1 MKLQSSQTRLA
12 LVLGGII
19 VVFYLMSSYSSGKSF
34 LGESMQVFGQQLGVS
49 GPLADGAPRSRSTYD
64 AGSNAQPTESHQGRH
79 PNSQATYSET
89 KLDPKDMLPKGE
101 LGAAWAAVNPAGMGD
116 LAGQNFVDAGSHTNT
131 AIAGV
136 TQTNRN
142 ASWDYRSE
150 PPNPQMKVGPFV
162 NTTIE
167 PNPFKR
173 GLDA

>member
-1 MKLQSSQTRLA
+1 
-12 LVLGGII
+12 
-19 VVFYLMSSYSSGKSF
+19 
-34 LGESMQVFGQQLGVS
+34 
-49 GPLADGAPRSRSTYD
+49 
-64 AGSNAQPTESHQGRH
+64 
-79 PNSQATYSET
+79 
-89 KLDPKDMLPKGE
+89 MLPKGE